1 MMDQEPVTGGCHYSF
16 GCDGYQQQCGNCPLL
31 ARPFPSDQSRQV
43 FLRKQRHLSGLPIT
57 FVAPTS
63 WAEEKVRASAIFGGH
78 HVERI
83 ALAIDTAI
91 FRPGDRAAAR
101 AEFGIPPDKRVVFFG
116 SSYLH
121 EPRKGSA
128 YLIEAL
134 KRLHRGWQGQVV
146 DFAGRS
152 SGADTVLFVMAGQNG
167 EELKGQL
174 PFPSLD
180 LGYLRD
186 ERRLAFAYQA
196 ADVFVCPSIE
206 DAGPMMVPE
215 SLLCG
220 TPVVAFNTGGAP
232 DLIVSG
238 QTGYLARACDAA
250 DLAWGIERLLESP
263 DPAGIREA
271 ASNEARRLHEP
282 KLVAARY
289 VELVSRLLEGES
301 TRRTAA

>member
-1 MMDQEPVTGGCHYSF
+1 
-16 GCDGYQQQCGNCPLL
+16 
-31 ARPFPSDQSRQV
+31 
-43 FLRKQRHLSGLPIT
+43 LPIT

-63 WAEEKVRASAIFGGH
+63 WAEEKVRLSALFGNH
-78 HVERI
+78 PVERI
-83 ALAIDTAI
+83 ALAIDTSV

-101 AEFGIPPDKRVVFFG
+101 DELGIPPEKQVVFFG

-128 YLIEAL
+128 YLTEAL
-134 KRLHRGWQGQVV
+134 KRLHRAWQSEGV
-146 DFAGRS
+146 DRTGRS
-152 SGADTVLFVMAGQNG
+152 NCAEKVLFVMAGQNG
-167 EELKGQL
+167 EELKRRL
-174 PFPSLD
+174 PFPTLD

-186 ERRLAFAYQA
+186 DRRLASAYRA

-220 TPVVAFNTGGAP
+220 TPVVAFKTGGAP

-238 QTGYLARACDAA
+238 RTGYLARACDPT
-250 DLAWGIERLLESP
+250 DLARGIAQVLDCPSP
-263 DPAGIREA
+263 SVMSEA
-271 ASNEARRLHEP
+271 AACDARRIHDP

-289 VELVSRLLEGES
+289 LEIVSRLLEEKPA
-301 TRRTAA
+301 RRTAA